1 MINGGD
7 VAIDNTIIHNH
18 SMIIF
23 ISMLHFCNDGLSG
36 GQRQLL
42 SGAYAGVSGEWWL
55 DLLLGGFEMMMRWW
69 WWWWD
74 LLWWCCF
81 AAAAAAAVIDT
92 QVVGRWLWC
101 CCCSACGAGAAVE
114 VMAAVHL
121 WEAKLW
127 LWSIDRSILCGG
139 WSVWREFHLSWV
151 PIPTYVSRF
160 ELLYWSFKEKNGRLV
175 RIPFVLR
182 TDSYICK

>member
-69 WWWWD
+69 WWWD

-121 WEAKLW
+121 WEAKCCGCGR
-127 LWSIDRSILCGG
+127 SIDRFCVAVGQIGENSTCPEYQFL
-139 WSVWREFHLSWV
+139 HM
-151 PIPTYVSRF
+151 YVD
-160 ELLYWSFKEKNGRLV
+160 LNCCTGRLKKKTV
-175 RIPFVLR
+175 GWGENSLCPAYWFLHM
-182 TDSYICK
+182 

>member
-114 VMAAVHL
+114 VMAAVHYL

-127 LWSIDRSILCGG
+127 LWSINRSILCGG

-151 PIPTYVSRF
+151 PIPTYVCRF
-160 ELLYWSFKEKNGRLV
+160 ELLYWSFKEKTV
-175 RIPFVLR
+175 RWGENSLCPAYWFLHM
-182 TDSYICK
+182 